1 MTDPLPLD
9 DLLPRLRTR
18 AQDPERRTSSRPSQL
33 MAGMRTMDLGGLLT
47 MGRSLA
53 DQLRGVVAANQ
64 QGRVDPAGLETAHG
78 IERAMNTPA
87 PSVLPGPA
95 HEAWLAT
102 IEGRLGVALPPA
114 LRRVYLEVADGGFG
128 PGEGLLPLAHVASQY
143 EELRSPGMMP
153 DGRSWPVGLLP
164 LVSMDPGWD
173 CVEASTGRLVAFD
186 PEELDERVSD
196 RRWAAAFRELH
207 PSVEAWLTDWVGSKT
222 QEEVMAAQRA
232 HMRANAAYIHIRN
245 LQASSPE
252 QLAQFGLTDG
262 WEARM
267 AEGMGA
273 AWPPPDDQD

>member
-9 DLLPRLRTR
+9 DLLPRLRAR
-18 AQDPERRTSSRPSQL
+18 AADPERRTSSRPSQL
-33 MAGMRTMDLGGLLT
+33 IAGMRTMDLGGLLT

-64 QGRVDPAGLETAHG
+64 QGRVDPAGVEAAAG
-78 IERAMNTPA
+78 IERAMHTPA

-95 HEAWLAT
+95 DEGWLAQVEAR
-102 IEGRLGVALPPA
+102 IGVPLPPA
-114 LRRVYLEVADGGFG
+114 LRRVYTEVADGGFG
-128 PGEGLLPLAHVASQY
+128 PGEGLLPLGQVAAQY
-143 EELRSPGMMP
+143 DELRSPGMMP
-153 DGRSWPVGLLP
+153 RGRSWPDGLLP

-173 CVEASTGRLVAFD
+173 CVAAPSGRVVAYD
-186 PEELDERVSD
+186 PEDLDERVSD

-232 HMRANAAYIHIRN
+232 SMQANAAYTHIRN
-245 LQASSPE
+245 LQASTPE

-262 WEARM
+262 WEAEM
-267 AEGMGA
+267 AARMGA
-273 AWPPPDDQD
+273 PWPPPGEDR